1 MVVSSSEA
9 ERTLEILRESDGKH
23 TNHVLKQLQKEFA
36 CGPTRAGNL
45 LRHAVKNGYAEIQGL
60 RISIGGPGR

>member
-1 MVVSSSEA
+1 MVVTNA
-9 ERTLEILRESDGKH
+9 ETMKVVETLQTCDGKH
-23 TNHVLKQLQKEFA
+23 TNYALNQLQKKFG

-60 RISIGGPGR
+60 RVHIGGRRR

>member
-1 MVVSSSEA
+1 MVVTNA
-9 ERTLEILRESDGKH
+9 ETEKVVETLETCDGKH
-23 TNHVLKQLQKEFA
+23 TNYALNQLQKEFA

-60 RISIGGPGR
+60 RIRLGGHGR